1 METLVS
7 IVIPVYNRKEEII
20 DCLKSLKKIDYK
32 NIEVIV
38 VDNAST
44 DGVYEALKQNFS
56 EVKII
61 RNEKN
66 LMAVPARNQGL
77 KESRG
82 EYILFL
88 DSDNKIA
95 PNFLTELVKLAESDD
110 KIGFVGPKMY
120 FADKP
125 DVIWYAGANINLTT
139 SKTTYTGIGK
149 IDNGQFD
156 QIRETGHIPNC
167 FLVKRKVIDKIGGF
181 DESYVM
187 SYGEADFPERARR
200 AGFKIV
206 FCPTAKIWHNEKSAI
221 YGLVFRSPKRA
232 YYFARN
238 RVLYMKKFAFKIN
251 FLIFLFVFFPF
262 FVLANLTILIF
273 RRKHNLAFAYLKGAW
288 DGLIFGLIG
297 VLKDNSLKFPHY
309 ELNDYVNKK

>member
-1 METLVS
+1 MEKLVS
-7 IVIPVYNRKEEII
+7 IVIPVYNRKEELI
-20 DCLKSLKKIDYK
+20 DCLNSLKKIDYK
-32 NIEVIV
+32 NIEIIV

-44 DGVYEALKQNFS
+44 DETFEALKQDFS

-77 KESRG
+77 RESKG

-88 DSDNKIA
+88 DSDNKVA
-95 PNFLTELVKLAESDD
+95 HDFLSEMMKLTESDD

-120 FADKP
+120 FANEPRK
-125 DVIWYAGANINLTT
+125 IWYAGADINLLT
-139 SKTTYTGIGK
+139 SKTTYLGINK

-167 FLVKRKVIDKIGGF
+167 FLVKRKVIEEIGEL

-187 SYGEADFPERARR
+187 SYGEADFAERAKR
-200 AGFKIV
+200 AGFKII
-206 FCPTAKIWHNEKSAI
+206 FCPTARIWHNEKASI
-221 YGLVFRSPKRA
+221 RGLIFRSPKRA

-238 RVLYMKKFAFKIN
+238 RVLFMKKFSPRISFY
-251 FLIFLFVFFPF
+251 IFFVIFFPF
-262 FVLANLTILIF
+262 FIMANLTILIF
-273 RRKHNLAFAYLKGAW
+273 KRKPNLVLAYLTGAR
-288 DGLIFGLIG
+288 DGFIYGLTG
-297 VLKDNSLKFPHY
+297 VLKDNSSKFLHLEPS
-309 ELNDYVNKK
+309 DYANKK